1 MLIWVV
7 WFPTALPSLKA
18 PSPPPSTN
26 TRRRF
31 WFAGDTGYC
40 SVFEE
45 IGKRLG
51 PFDLAAIPTGAYLP
65 RWFMGPQHVDPAQAV
80 QIHRDVRSRRSV
92 AVHLG
97 TFPLTD
103 EAMDEP
109 VGLLVREAKEAGLE
123 PDEFVTLRH
132 GGSIVTAG
140 GVDLQPAVT
149 LQPTRS
155 V

>member
-1 MLIWVV
+1 M
-7 WFPTALPSLKA
+7 
-18 PSPPPSTN
+18 
-26 TRRRF
+26 
-31 WFAGDTGYC
+31 
-40 SVFEE
+40 FEE